1 MRLVSDHQ
9 TAEGSEQQLH
19 SLFEE
24 HHRLIL
30 QTARR
35 ITGRQED
42 AEDVLQTVFL
52 RLVKHANLSRLQDG
66 GKAYLRRAAVNAALD
81 IVRKRT
87 LHPSVSMDLDSYD
100 PLGSVAPGP
109 EQILSAS
116 ELGDWLRDA
125 LGRLNETAAE
135 VFVLRY
141 LEGCD
146 NNEIARIVGTT
157 PGTVAVTLHRTRN
170 RLRTE
175 IESFV
180 GGLK

>member
-1 MRLVSDHQ
+1 MRLVSDYQ
-9 TAEGSEQQLH
+9 PGQDSEDQLRM
-19 SLFEE
+19 LFEE

-52 RLVKHANLSRLQDG
+52 RLVKHANLNRLQDG
-66 GKAYLRRAAVNAALD
+66 GKGYLRRAAVNAALD

-87 LHPSVSMDLDSYD
+87 SHPSVSIDLDSHD
-100 PLGSVAPGP
+100 PIRSVAPGP
-109 EQILSAS
+109 EQILSTS
-116 ELGDWLRDA
+116 ELRDWLRDA
-125 LGRLNETAAE
+125 VGRLNETAAE

-146 NNEIARIVGTT
+146 NAEIARIIGTT